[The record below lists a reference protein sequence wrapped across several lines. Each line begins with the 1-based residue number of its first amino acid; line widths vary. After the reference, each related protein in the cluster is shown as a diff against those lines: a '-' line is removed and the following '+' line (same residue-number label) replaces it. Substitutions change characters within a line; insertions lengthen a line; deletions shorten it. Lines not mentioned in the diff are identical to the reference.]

1 MLWWLQTQASELGCG
16 ATAASNPR
24 QANLGA
30 VLWWL
35 HAPSKRTWV
44 RCYGGFKPKASELAC
59 GTMVASN
66 PKHAKLGAAL
76 WWQKTKASEIGC
88 GVMANDIWVW
98 CYGGKIPKQA
108 KLSAVLWWPRK
119 SHSKRSWGQCD
130 GGKKAKASEI
140 GCGAMVEN
148 PKASEIGCGAM
159 VAKKIRKQTKMSA
172 VLWWPRKSHSKRSW
186 GQCDGGKKKPKQAN
200 LGAVLW
206 WKNRKASE
214 IGCGMVAKKIPQ
226 QAKLG
231 AVRWWQKKQSK
242 RNWVR
247 CYGKRHLGA
256 VLWWPRNPQQ
266 AKVGSVLWGRAG
278 MSMSGLQERVDHEAQ
293 VPQAAKRIAAPA
305 SCCSTPHS
313 SLQAA
318 VKGFG

>member
-119 SHSKRSWGQCD
+119 IPQQAKLGAVRWWKKSQSKRNWVRCY
-130 GGKKAKASEI
+130 GGKSQSKRNWVRCY
-140 GCGAMVEN
+140 GGQEN
-148 PKASEIGCGAM
+148 PKANENECGA
-159 VAKKIRKQTKMSA
+159 
-172 VLWWPRKSHSKRSW
+172 
-186 GQCDGGKKKPKQAN
+186 
-200 LGAVLW
+200 
-206 WKNRKASE
+206 
-214 IGCGMVAKKIPQ
+214 MVAKKIPQ

-231 AVRWWQKKQSK
+231 AVRWWQKKTKASEFGRRAMVEKSQSK

-247 CYGKRHLGA
+247 YGGQENPTASEVGGSAMVAKKTKQAKLGA
-256 VLWWPRNPQQ
+256 VLWQTTFGCGAMV
-266 AKVGSVLWGRAG
+266 AKKPTASESGFGAMGAGRDVHVGS
-278 MSMSGLQERVDHEAQ
+278 SG
-293 VPQAAKRIAAPA
+293 A
-305 SCCSTPHS
+305 S
-313 SLQAA
+313 
-318 VKGFG
+318 